1 MKLNKF
7 FSLAALIILTTV
19 LTACQIQQ
27 DKDILKSEILDF
39 HKKFIDD
46 HLTKNIDSFIEDY
59 AEDYIFVAHGEINH
73 PSEEE
78 FKESFSNYLNSTVF
92 SEYRDLDEPIIG
104 FSKDGSLAWSIV
116 KVKVAGSQ
124 NLEDGSQNDFDVTYA
139 WITLY
144 ERQGDKW
151 IRTIEVSTNN

>member
-1 MKLNKF
+1 MKLNKI

-19 LTACQIQQ
+19 LTACQTQQ
-27 DKDILKSEILDF
+27 DKDVLKSEILDF

-46 HLTKNIDSFIEDY
+46 HLTRNIDSFVKDY
-59 AEDYIFVAHGEINH
+59 AEDYIFVAYGEINH
-73 PSEEE
+73 PSKEE
-78 FKESFSNYLNSTVF
+78 FKESFSNYLNSTTF

-116 KVKVAGSQ
+116 RVKVAGSQ

-151 IRTIEVSTNN
+151 IRTVEVSTNN